1 MNTVSIETKRAAIL
15 RLQQVPGF
23 EPGSSPSRALPV
35 VCYCLL
41 ESTQH
46 NELADVKSICRQA
59 CENRRRVVVCP
70 NLSTPERIILQ
81 NGLSSISFHVSAL
94 SSGSSRLHR
103 FPQRCRARLSQT
115 SSQARRRTLRLQF
128 QIPFGS
134 GGPSKLES
142 LANALPSSML
152 ELTASISMWVDD
164 TKRAAILRLWQV
176 RWI

>member
-115 SSQARRRTLRLQF
+115 SVRLVEEPSVSSFKYLLAVVVPQNWGPWQMRFLLRC
-128 QIPFGS
+128 S
-134 GGPSKLES
+134 
-142 LANALPSSML
+142 N
-152 ELTASISMWVDD
+152 
-164 TKRAAILRLWQV
+164 
-176 RWI
+176 